1 MQHQTRPA
9 PTREALTRTVHPK
22 GLDLDFEI
30 LAADTII
37 GPAIE
42 RGSWEDHE
50 SALFRA
56 HLRPGARVLD
66 LGANIGWFSTLAVLA
81 GAQVE
86 AFEPVPHIAEVCAR
100 NLERAN
106 ARGPGRARLH
116 RAAASSAPGKAWIAL
131 GSGNCGDNRV
141 LDAGKDRPADMGS
154 GERVEIELDTVDARA
169 PGRYDIIKIDT
180 QGSEWLALCGMSTSL
195 GMSPSVALLLEFW
208 PYALRGAKPEE
219 LLQFLAREGFVLGK
233 ATAAPYPMS
242 PERILRQ
249 AHARD
254 PVRGGLDLYGVR
266 GRPFHVLGTAARLK
280 SMWRCWRED

>member
-1 MQHQTRPA
+1 MQPQTRI
-9 PTREALTRTVHPK
+9 VHPK

-30 LAADTII
+30 LAEDTII

-56 HLRPGARVLD
+56 HLRPGVRVLD

-81 GAQVE
+81 GAEVD
-86 AFEPVPHIAEVCAR
+86 AFEPVPRIAEVCAR

-106 ARGPGRARLH
+106 ARGPGKARLH
-116 RAAASSAPGKAWIAL
+116 RVAASDRAGRAQIAL
-131 GSGNCGDNRV
+131 GTGNCGDNRV
-141 LDAGKDRPADMGS
+141 LDEGKDRPGDMGA
-154 GERVEIELDTVDARA
+154 GERVEIELDSVDARA
-169 PGRYDIIKIDT
+169 PGKYDLIKIDT
-180 QGSEWLALCGMSTSL
+180 QGSEWLALQGMLRSL
-195 GMSPSVALLLEFW
+195 EQSPSVALLIEFW

-219 LLQFLAREGFVLGK
+219 LLRFLDERGFQIGK
-233 ATAAPYPMS
+233 ATAAPYPMK
-242 PERILRQ
+242 PGRILRQ
-249 AHARD
+249 ALARD

-280 SMWRCWRED
+280 SIWRCLRED